1 MGIND
6 LIATKLLTNFAC
18 IFLHFQATANR
29 NFQTTT
35 TPSSTYYTNPSDH
48 YGGMSASVQ
57 QPSTSTYS
65 TPGGMGTAT
74 SGHSAIT
81 KGGTLRRTHL
91 GLAFVTWN
99 IANCLPTLLA
109 NSLQVCQHCWQT
121 ICNVSSYLP
130 YLQHEVCFETSP
142 SYAEGC
148 AFTVN
153 LHIFYTNPL
162 IW

>member
-109 NSLQVCQHCWQT
+109 NILQ
-121 ICNVSSYLP
+121 
-130 YLQHEVCFETSP
+130 CFELPPIP
-142 SYAEGC
+142 SAWGVIWNIAPHMLKAVPSLWIYIS
-148 AFTVN
+148 FT
-153 LHIFYTNPL
+153 LTH
-162 IW
+162 